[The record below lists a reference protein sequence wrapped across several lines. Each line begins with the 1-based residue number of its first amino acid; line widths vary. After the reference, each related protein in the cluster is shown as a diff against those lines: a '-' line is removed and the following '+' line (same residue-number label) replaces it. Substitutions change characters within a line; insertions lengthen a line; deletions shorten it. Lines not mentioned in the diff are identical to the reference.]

1 MKDNYYQIIKNN
13 NHNFLFLINI
23 QKRVCHINNDG
34 IINEKGKTIMVSKNN
49 RLLKNLNNNDLH
61 QHFALRKLNIGV
73 ASVLIGLGLTCGV
86 ATTDA
91 HAAVNDQT
99 TSVQRPTTKN
109 TNTSNKT
116 TQAATESNNEASQS
130 TTDQSYQAH
139 DLTLTVGQD
148 NIMTPSV
155 DEVLKPN
162 ELHNL
167 GVNDPAN
174 ASFYWSDNNNMSSDP
189 RIYKNV
195 HGMLTTGSKKR
206 QIIFPTVTVALK
218 ALPLQTVV
226 GEVPELTYKSI
237 FPPSV
242 YSTAVSAMDSPDTK
256 VEWVDK
262 PDVSQAT
269 ITPVKG
275 SVKITY
281 PNPNPSPE
289 DQPPIT
295 ITLPVKVTVRAGQK
309 KGANQVRNRINYIDE
324 ATHQIVYSF
333 STIGNKN
340 TSAYDQGDPTQQHPE
355 SYQID
360 NALQLLGYQVDS
372 ANPDN
377 SGSADL
383 NNFSDHDQTFT
394 FLVKGDSTTPRLI
407 GPEFSNPEMTRS
419 FDFENGAPAAQNFV
433 VNFPL
438 LPAGTTATWKV
449 FPTYDFT
456 KQDGGY
462 VNTEITNPDTNMP
475 VIEVDIPGQQ
485 RQLLKF
491 TRENS
496 YVLSLPEEPGQPVF
510 KRVAL
515 TVGDN
520 INNNKYLT
528 SPKNYLSNYDDMLS
542 FTQKDSG
549 TTKEEFDKKFSW
561 VIQLNTN
568 QAGYTIAVAAYNGQA
583 VPLVVK
589 VNPKTSQ
596 QDITENI
603 KYIAKDGNT
612 LHTAFNKTK
621 QVTGEETVVGAPI
634 NYCHF
639 DKVDSPTI
647 AG

>member
-1 MKDNYYQIIKNN
+1 
-13 NHNFLFLINI
+13 
-23 QKRVCHINNDG
+23 
-34 IINEKGKTIMVSKNN
+34 MVSKNN

-73 ASVLIGLGLTCGV
+73 ALVLIGLGLTCGV

-91 HAAVNDQT
+91 HAAVNAEPADQT
-99 TSVQRPTTKN
+99 TNVQQPEQTTPTTTPEN
-109 TNTSNKT
+109 TTAP
-116 TQAATESNNEASQS
+116 AATESTNDASQP
-130 TTDQSYQAH
+130 TNDQHDASVYHAH

-162 ELHNL
+162 ELHDL
-167 GVNDPAN
+167 GVNDTNN
-174 ASFYWSDNNNMSSDP
+174 AWFNWSDNNNIPSAP
-189 RIYKNV
+189 GTYHNV
-195 HGMLTTGSKKR
+195 SGMLTTESKQW
-206 QIIFPTVTVALK
+206 QIIFPTVNVALK

-242 YSTAVSAMDSPDTK
+242 YSTAISAMDSSETK

-281 PNPNPSPE
+281 PSQE
-289 DQPPIT
+289 DQTPIT
-295 ITLPVKVTVRAGQK
+295 ITLPVEVTVRAGQK

-383 NNFSDHDQTFT
+383 NDFSDHDQTFT
-394 FLVKGDSTTPRLI
+394 FFVKGDSTTARLI

-419 FDFENGAPAAQNFV
+419 FDFKQGQVPAAQNFV
-433 VNFPL
+433 ANFPL
-438 LPAGTTATWKV
+438 LPAGTKAKWLV
-449 FPTYDFT
+449 NPTYDFT

-462 VNTEITNPDTNMP
+462 VNTELP
-475 VIEVDIPGQQ
+475 
-485 RQLLKF
+485 
-491 TRENS
+491 TR
-496 YVLSLPEEPGQPVF
+496 
-510 KRVAL
+510 
-515 TVGDN
+515 T
-520 INNNKYLT
+520 
-528 SPKNYLSNYDDMLS
+528 
-542 FTQKDSG
+542 
-549 TTKEEFDKKFSW
+549 
-561 VIQLNTN
+561 
-568 QAGYTIAVAAYNGQA
+568 
-583 VPLVVK
+583 
-589 VNPKTSQ
+589 
-596 QDITENI
+596 
-603 KYIAKDGNT
+603 
-612 LHTAFNKTK
+612 
-621 QVTGEETVVGAPI
+621 
-634 NYCHF
+634 
-639 DKVDSPTI
+639 PTCQ
-647 AG
+647 